1 MITWLTESAA
11 GKFLMTF
18 WISVLPIVELR
29 LGLPYGIALGL
40 KYPLAVLAA
49 VLGNMLPVPF
59 IILFIK
65 KVFAWLRKHWAKMDG
80 FICRMEAHAE
90 KKGSKVRKY
99 GKWAL
104 LLFVAIPA
112 PGTGAWTGSLIA
124 ALMNMPLKEAVPVIF
139 LGVCMAAAIMTG
151 ITFGVIHV
159 F

>member
-18 WISVLPIVELR
+18 WLSVLPIVELR

-40 KYPLAVLAA
+40 KYPLALLAA
-49 VLGNMLPVPF
+49 ILGNMLPVPF

-65 KVFAWLRKHWAKMDG
+65 AVFAWLRKHWAKMDG
-80 FICRMEAHAE
+80 FIRKMEKRAE
-90 KKGSKVRKY
+90 EKGEKVKKY

-124 ALMNMPLKEAVPVIF
+124 ALMNMTLKEAVPVIF
-139 LGVCMAAAIMTG
+139 LGVCIAAAIMTG
-151 ITFGVIHV
+151 ITFGVIHI